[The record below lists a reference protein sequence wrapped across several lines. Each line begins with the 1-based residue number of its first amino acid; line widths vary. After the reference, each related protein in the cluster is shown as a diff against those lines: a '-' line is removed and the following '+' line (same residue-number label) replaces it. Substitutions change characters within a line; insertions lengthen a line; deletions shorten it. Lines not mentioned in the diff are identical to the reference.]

1 MKQLLTLLSLLIIV
15 LEVNAQRIPQVPD
28 SVRKRYQVNYPR
40 TTTTTTTALDYTN
53 ASQDSLIKIRLVQL
67 ALKNPAM
74 NIAQANVSIA
84 DAQLRYAKSSWL
96 SSVNAGA
103 NINEFVINNSPA
115 ANFFP
120 KYNLGIAIP
129 FDIVTRM
136 KKDKKVAQANQMLT
150 NENVKSS
157 ELELKAIVL
166 TAYENYKEKNETVI
180 LQKRYMEYDYST
192 YQAAQKAYADG
203 DATLEQMNKT
213 HQIYLT
219 EVSKLVI
226 REREL
231 NVAIIQLEQIVAVPI
246 AEAFRM

>member
-1 MKQLLTLLSLLIIV
+1 MKYLLTLLCFLVIA

-28 SVRKRYQVNYPR
+28 SVRKKYQVNYPK
-40 TTTTTTTALDYTN
+40 TTTTELDYTN
-53 ASQDSLIKIRLVQL
+53 ASQDSLIKIKLVQL
-67 ALKNPAM
+67 ALKNPAI
-74 NIAQANVSIA
+74 NIAQANVAIA

-96 SSVNAGA
+96 SSINAGA
-103 NINEFVINNSPA
+103 NVNEFVINNSPA
-115 ANFFP
+115 ASFFP
-120 KYNLGIAIP
+120 KYNLGVVIP
-129 FDIVTRM
+129 FDIVTRL
-136 KKDKKVAQANQMLT
+136 KKDKKVAQANQTLT
-150 NENVKSS
+150 NETVKSS

-180 LQKRYMEYDYST
+180 LQKRYMEYDFST

-203 DATLEQMNKT
+203 DVTLEQMNKT

-226 REREL
+226 KEREL
-231 NVAIIQLEQIVAVPI
+231 NVAILQLEQIIVVPI